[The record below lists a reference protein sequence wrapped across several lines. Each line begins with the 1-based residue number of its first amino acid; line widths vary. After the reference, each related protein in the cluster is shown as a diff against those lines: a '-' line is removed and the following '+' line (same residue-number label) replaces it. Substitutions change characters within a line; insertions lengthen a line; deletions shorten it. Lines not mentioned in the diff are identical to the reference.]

1 MAGTWKALALVGLGA
16 LAACQGPPDVPPTET
31 TGSSGSAAGSAGP
44 AVDVELDACRA
55 RWAQTLAAPELG
67 GAGKLDA
74 ERVRFLGRARGA
86 MTLFVRMP
94 AASDEPRV
102 RSERE
107 RLAKDLPGTRIARF
121 VARNKR
127 DKALIR
133 GVLLREGYLIADDPD
148 DAFELESRVKL
159 TELFDA
165 PALVL
170 ERGEQTIELT
180 LKTGKN
186 AEYVVATGP
195 EQGRAATVIFGDRVR
210 EAGTP
215 AQPPLHRDVVA
226 LAARAG
232 TDRMKIVRRTEESL
246 LIEARFGEIWATA
259 VVPSQGAHLS
269 LGCIAEP
276 QPVREAIAKHQSENA
291 WRRRAESAL
300 RGAVTA
306 LADDR
311 LPFDRPRKETGP
323 DKDGTLRP
331 YWSSAYLSGRTA
343 FEVDGETYLVY
354 REDGRAWPPSV
365 CVDFVLD
372 TFERASGSWY
382 APLGQR
388 PSRAKGRLD
397 LSSYG
402 IENRRGVIGFFQF
415 AETRPDLFDVKKFA
429 GRERIP
435 FAQRDAFFQF
445 LLEHA
450 DEIRPGDILAIQG
463 LKRDDRVH
471 QHAILVETTDP
482 LTGFAAGLADHMKNP
497 RRRSWEGIMAEAPKR
512 SLLYRGRPLDPI
524 VRPLDPESAATMPAS
539 ATVPPRR

>member
-1 MAGTWKALALVGLGA
+1 MRRTWKALALLALEAFVGCKA
-16 LAACQGPPDVPPTET
+16 PTDAAP
-31 TGSSGSAAGSAGP
+31 AGSASTRDAP
-44 AVDVELDACRA
+44 LAEPPSDAELLACRA
-55 RWAQTLAAPELG
+55 RWDEVMAAPALP
-67 GAGKLDA
+67 GAGKLDT

-86 MTLFVRMP
+86 MTVFVRMP
-94 AASDEPRV
+94 AVTEEPV
-102 RSERE
+102 AAAERA
-107 RLAKDLPGTRIARF
+107 RLAKELPGTRIARL
-121 VARNKR
+121 VARHKR
-127 DKALIR
+127 DKAVLR
-133 GVLLREGYLIADDPD
+133 QVLLREGYLIAEDPD

-170 ERGEQTIELT
+170 ERGELTLELE

-186 AEYVVATGP
+186 PEYVIARGP
-195 EQGRAATVIFGDRVR
+195 EKGRAATVIFGDRIR

-215 AQPPLHRDVVA
+215 ASPALHRDVVA
-226 LAARAG
+226 LAAEQG
-232 TDRMKIVRRTEESL
+232 TDRMEIVRRTESAL
-246 LIEARFGEIWATA
+246 LIKARFGETWANA
-259 VVPSQGAHLS
+259 VVPSEGAHLS
-269 LGCIAEP
+269 IACLAEP
-276 QPVREAIAKHQSENA
+276 KATRDEIAKHRSENA
-291 WRRRAESAL
+291 WRRRAEAAL
-300 RGAVTA
+300 HGAVTA

-311 LPFDRPRKETGP
+311 LPFDRPRNETGP

-343 FEVDGETYLVY
+343 FEVDGETYAVY

-382 APLGQR
+382 TPLGQR
-388 PSRAKGRLD
+388 PLRAKGRLD
-397 LSSYG
+397 LSSFG

-415 AETRPDLFDVKKFA
+415 AESRPDLFQVKKLA
-429 GRERIP
+429 GKERIP

-445 LLEHA
+445 LLDHA
-450 DEIRPGDILAIQG
+450 DEIRSGDILAIQG

-512 SLLYRGRPLDPI
+512 SLLYRGRPLEPI
-524 VRPLDPESAATMPAS
+524 LRPLDPESTEIVTAS
-539 ATVPPRR
+539 ATLPPR